1 MNTSPVGG
9 LLAFLILSL
18 FVAAVAMGLG
28 VR

>member
-1 MNTSPVGG
+1 MTNSPVGG
-9 LLAFLILSL
+9 LLAFLIMSL

>member
-1 MNTSPVGG
+1 MNNSPVGG
-9 LLAFLILSL
+9 LLIFLILGL